1 MFLTIAVLFP
11 AFIGI
16 IIAFLTYLFTPPS
29 SFATSLPTIPFYYT
43 LLPLINQTFKR
54 PLTSQVTLYKE
65 YLSTPLTSHGAV
77 KLFFGGRWNILITK
91 PSYIA
96 EVFKNEDLYAK
107 SGNQKKIPHGVLA
120 QYTGDNIISSH
131 GNIWRLYTSVFKP
144 GLQRDYEPAGVSK
157 NAGKLVDLV
166 RSEMKGRGWVDV
178 NPLMQRYALANL
190 SEVLLGSTFGTME
203 KPNAPLHAFQLRI
216 KPKIF
221 DPIFLNFP
229 VLDYLP
235 LSTRRE
241 ARKLVS
247 EFTDELVNTVRKGHT
262 ACEHEKDHTTTLGCR
277 LLHAYESGTFTETQL
292 RHNMISAFLA
302 GHENP
307 QLLLISSLFLLADHP
322 ELQQSLRL
330 EVSSV
335 LDRDAPEPAYG
346 DLSSLPL
353 LTSVIYEVLR
363 LYPPISQLINRRTT
377 APALLGGSI
386 PIPAGTYVGYNAYA
400 TNRDVDFWGPDA
412 EEFQPSRWGRTME
425 EINSLFRRA
434 NAKGAFI
441 SFHGGRRACL
451 GQRFALMEGRVTLAR
466 LLKEFQWEVDPS
478 WERGMTPAGPLYAR
492 NLRLRFFELNG
503 GNKTATM

>member
-1 MFLTIAVLFP
+1 MLLTLAIFSLAI
-11 AFIGI
+11 IGI
-16 IIAFLTYLFTPPS
+16 VVTFLTYLFTPPP
-29 SFATSLPTIPFYYT
+29 SFPTSLPTIPFYYT
-43 LLPLINQTFKR
+43 LLPLLNQTLKC
-54 PLTSQVTLYKE
+54 PPTSQVTLYQQ
-65 YLSTPLTSHGAV
+65 YLSTPLKTHGAV

-96 EVFKNEDLYAK
+96 EVFKNEGLYAK

-131 GNIWRLYTSVFKP
+131 GRNWKLYTGVFKP
-144 GLQRDYEPAGVSK
+144 GLQRDYDPSGVWA
-157 NAGKLVDLV
+157 NAEKLVQLV
-166 RSEMKGRGWVDV
+166 KAEMKGRGWVDV

-190 SEVLLGSTFGTME
+190 SEVLLGSAFGTME
-203 KPNAPLHAFQLRI
+203 KANAPLHAFQLLI

-235 LSTRRE
+235 LPTRQD

-247 EFTDELVNTVRKGHT
+247 NFTDELVDTVRRGHEE
-262 ACEHEKDHTTTLGCR
+262 CDHEKETKNLGCR
-277 LLHAYESGTFTETQL
+277 LLHAYESGLFTETQL

-307 QLLLISSLFLLADHP
+307 QLLLISALFLLADHP
-322 ELQQSLRL
+322 EIQQALRTEL
-330 EVSSV
+330 STLDSNSDSSEKPSYN
-335 LDRDAPEPAYG
+335 A
-346 DLSSLPL
+346 LSSLPL
-353 LTSVIYEVLR
+353 LTSTIYEVLR

-377 APALLGGSI
+377 APALLGGEI
-386 PIPAGTYVGYNAYA
+386 PIPTGTYVGYNAYA
-400 TNRDVDFWGPDA
+400 TNRDVQFWGPDA
-412 EEFQPSRWGRTME
+412 EEFRPSRWGKSLD
-425 EINSLFRRA
+425 EINACFRRA

-451 GQRFALMEGRVTLAR
+451 GQRFALLEGRVTLAR
-466 LLKEFQWEVDPS
+466 LLRVFRWDVEPG

-492 NLRLRFFELNG
+492 NLRLRFF
-503 GNKTATM
+503 